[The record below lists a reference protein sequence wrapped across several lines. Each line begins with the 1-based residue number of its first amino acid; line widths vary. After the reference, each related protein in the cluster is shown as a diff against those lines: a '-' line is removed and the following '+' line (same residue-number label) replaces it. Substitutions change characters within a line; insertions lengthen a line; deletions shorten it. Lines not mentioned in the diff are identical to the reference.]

1 MKNVLR
7 LIAVVLLV
15 TGASVADDYV
25 PSSNIY
31 AMVEVLSSETNTM
44 IAVPWSGYTPDN
56 STNVHLFA
64 DHLVWPRNLTDGDL
78 LLAVTNVLSTGGTYE
93 RKYKSW
99 LLRVTDGVGTWI
111 PAMEVTRD
119 KDGLSRMGN
128 VTPDALD
135 AVGRGTGLWLVRQNP
150 LDNGQPRPFY
160 LHGQYANVGA
170 TVVVSGRA
178 SGTNSVMVAHPQN
191 KAMNVNDKA
200 MVTWTGV
207 QPGDTLMIPT
217 GSGALD
223 YCEWDGDLWYNS
235 RTVTEE
241 VEMPWGE
248 KMWQQTITKN
258 TVITIPASCAFWCV
272 VRGNH
277 DIKIEFLTVSGD

>member
-1 MKNVLR
+1 MKNVLSS
-7 LIAVVLLV
+7 IAVALLV
-15 TGASVADDYV
+15 AGASAADDYV
-25 PSSNIY
+25 ASSNIY

-64 DHLVWPRNLTDGDL
+64 DHLVWPRNLTAGDL
-78 LLAVTNVLSTGGTYE
+78 LLAVTNVQTTGGSYE
-93 RKYKSW
+93 RKYMSW
-99 LLRVTDGVGTWI
+99 LLQINDGVGTWI

-119 KDGLSRMGN
+119 KDGLSRMGK
-128 VTPDALD
+128 VMPDALD
-135 AVGRGTGLWLVRQNP
+135 AVGRGTGLWLVRQDP
-150 LDNGQPRPFY
+150 MDNGRPRPFY

-170 TVVVSGRA
+170 SVVVSGRA

-191 KAMNVNDKA
+191 KAMNVNDKT

-207 QPGDTLMIPT
+207 QKGDTLMIPT
-217 GSGALD
+217 GFGSMD
-223 YCEWDGDLWYNS
+223 YCEWDGAQWYNS
-235 RTVTEE
+235 RTETVQK
-241 VEMPWGE
+241 PWGWE
-248 KMWQQTITKN
+248 QTIRKN

-277 DIKIEFLTVSGD
+277 DIRIEFLAVSGD